1 MSGLRLGFAVHCAA
15 ALALLAGVAPAVA
28 AGPPKLSEAEATYRQ
43 ERARCLR
50 DESGQDRPTCLK
62 EAGAAFQ
69 EARRDGLRK
78 PRDADLAGNG
88 TRRCDAQPVAERDAC
103 VQRILG
109 AGSTSGTVQGGG
121 LIRETE
127 TRTR

>member
-1 MSGLRLGFAVHCAA
+1 MAFRVNGIALPCAA
-15 ALALLAGVAPAVA
+15 ALALLFSIAPAVA
-28 AGPPKLSEAEATYRQ
+28 AGPPPVSEAEATYRQ

-62 EAGAAFQ
+62 EAAAARQ

-78 PRDADLAGNG
+78 PQADLSRNA
-88 TRRCDAQPVAERDAC
+88 TQRCDAQPAADRKAC

-109 AGSTSGTVQGGG
+109 AGTTRGSVQGGG

-127 TRTR
+127 TPAR